1 MDITEQRECA
11 SAPAPAG
18 ADALPCLRSNNSI
31 GNWPDDA
38 PDSGTPRQSVPISK
52 GAYKTEF
59 CLKANIELAA
69 KFYGI
74 QHLVFFTITFAYAV
88 YSAKRAQKHL
98 NSILSNVIRPRYGDR
113 YLAVFERHASGAI
126 HFHFVLWM
134 EKDVRTGF
142 DWALADLA
150 YAAQKQRD
158 YKRAGSLWSEAVG
171 KAVNGDFLR
180 GEWKFWREL
189 KKRYRWLGRCE
200 MLPIKSTAE
209 AIAKYTGGY
218 IGKHM
223 EHRREEDK
231 GVKLVRCGKGMRRA
245 TSRFSFNSP
254 KTRIY
259 RRKLAAFVAQPH
271 IALAG
276 VKEYED
282 LKRVFGKRW
291 AYHLM
296 PAILAM
302 ELEFYPTGVDAQADG
317 HNVPADV
324 TNVRVTR
331 SRSADPEIERWLY
344 NYRIRQIKRRLFAP
358 KVDSGVRVFE
368 VNG

>member
-1 MDITEQRECA
+1 MDVMGEKGRA
-11 SAPAPAG
+11 SVPAPAG
-18 ADALPCLRSNNSI
+18 TDALPCLRGNNSI
-31 GNWPDDA
+31 GTPANGA
-38 PDSGTPRQSVPISK
+38 SDSDTPPQRVPISK

-59 CLKANIELAA
+59 CLKTNVELAA

-74 QHLVFFTITFAYAV
+74 EHLVFLTITFAYAV

-98 NSILSNVIRPRYGDR
+98 NSVLSNVIRPRYGDR
-113 YLAVFERHASGAI
+113 YLAIFERHSSGAI
-126 HFHFVLWM
+126 HFHFVLWL

-150 YAAQKQRD
+150 YAAQKQRN
-158 YKRAGSLWSEAVG
+158 YTLTGKLWSEATA
-171 KAVNGDFLR
+171 KAANGDFLR
-180 GEWKFWREL
+180 DEWKFWRGL

-223 EHRREEDK
+223 EHRRPEDK
-231 GVKLVRCGKGMRRA
+231 GVRLVRCGKGMRRA

-271 IALAG
+271 ITAAG
-276 VKEYED
+276 VKEYDD

-296 PAILAM
+296 PAILAI
-302 ELEFYPTGVDAQADG
+302 ELEFYPTGVDARADG
-317 HNVPADV
+317 HDVPADLV
-324 TNVRVTR
+324 NVRVTR
-331 SRSADPEIERWLY
+331 HRSEDPEMERQYL
-344 NYRIRQIKRRLFAP
+344 NELKLEMKRRLFAP
-358 KVDSGVRVFE
+358 PMRICAQ
-368 VNG
+368 